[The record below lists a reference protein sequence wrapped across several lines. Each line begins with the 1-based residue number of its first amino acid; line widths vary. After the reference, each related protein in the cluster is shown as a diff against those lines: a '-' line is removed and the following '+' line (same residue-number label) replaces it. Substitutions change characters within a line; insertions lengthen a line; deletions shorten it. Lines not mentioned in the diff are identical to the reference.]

1 MAALPVPPRKLEGGW
16 LFWFQ
21 GGLLLSPPCLGGKT
35 QRWGS
40 PGSPR
45 KGPSPPRQCL
55 RGGGGAGS
63 EQPELQP
70 SPETIRSSLVVSVP
84 RWCFMSKM
92 FTPRGFGNAALPRL
106 AGLHGVG
113 SAAAGTQAVGASVL
127 RALPEQQRR
136 WSQGSWLAWIRPQ
149 WGAQVEGAW
158 PGEVL
163 GVGWGEGEAPVQP
176 SLVPGSGL
184 RLPAGPSNFPA
195 QKPFRDGRQPQD
207 ELGLISEET
216 RVNC

>member
-113 SAAAGTQAVGASVL
+113 SVAAGTQAVGASVL

-136 WSQGSWLAWIRPQ
+136 WSPGSWLAWIRPRGERRLRAPGLARC
-149 WGAQVEGAW
+149 WGWG
-158 PGEVL
+158 
-163 GVGWGEGEAPVQP
+163 GVGEKLP
-176 SLVPGSGL
+176 SSRAWCLAQGCACLQGPATSRHKSPSEMGGSPRTSSG
-184 RLPAGPSNFPA
+184 
-195 QKPFRDGRQPQD
+195 
-207 ELGLISEET
+207 
-216 RVNC
+216 